1 MFEICL
7 CNLYQ
12 SFCALYECEIINEYL
27 RLKNIIEGFDK
38 SYKIKL
44 SLWMTSSYV
53 MIFLSSWRLGLI
65 TVYELEPDLVSSQ
78 CNNE

>member
-1 MFEICL
+1 MFFSSVLYFSACL
-7 CNLYQ
+7 
-12 SFCALYECEIINEYL
+12 INITEYL